1 MTQQT
6 SYIVNTNGIT
16 VFHNSQLYTAA
27 TDHPNYNK
35 IVKAIKEKQF
45 DSIPTLVNI
54 ALDVQQ
60 RIKSSGDDIVIDAT
74 NGVITYKGDPVHGLI
89 VDRILQFVEQD
100 IDVQPLIEFMKN
112 LYQNPSA
119 TAVKELYGF
128 LEYGNNPITPDG
140 HFLAYKRVRDD
151 YKSVHD
157 GKTDN
162 SIGSKPSLPRN
173 AVDDNR
179 DHTCSFGLHFCSHEY
194 LARFSGERVVVLKI
208 NPKDVVSIPSDYH
221 NTKGRACTYEI
232 VGELT
237 DLYRD
242 TSSTFWTSPLIND
255 VHNPKFVPSDDYEDD
270 DYDDEYEDDDYEYED
285 DNLDYVL
292 GFNKGKVD
300 EYEDDNI
307 KPTTATVQVKI
318 STSPKMNF
326 GTTTSAP
333 SKYVLDKG
341 SASDIIAR
349 FASAFMSN
357 AEPETVTPEPDG
369 PPVDNSKIPNDPSDA
384 MSSYV
389 SGYVRGFQASKTNLT
404 VNTLDSDNLDYVRGY
419 NQGKLDGLVTRL

>member
-27 TDHPNYNK
+27 TDHPNYDK

-60 RIKSSGDDIVIDAT
+60 RMKSSGDDIVIDVN

-100 IDVQPLIEFMKN
+100 IDVQPLVEFMKN

-173 AVDDNR
+173 VVDDNR
-179 DHTCSFGLHFCSHEY
+179 DNTCSSGLHFCSHEY
-194 LARFSGERVVVLKI
+194 LARFSGQRVVVLKI

-255 VHNPKFVPSDDYEDD
+255 VHNPEFVPSDDYEDD
-270 DYDDEYEDDDYEYED
+270 YDDDYDDEYEDCD
-285 DNLDYVL
+285 
-292 GFNKGKVD
+292 D
-300 EYEDDNI
+300 EYEDYDNI
-307 KPTTATVQVKI
+307 EPTTTAVQVKI
-318 STSPKMNF
+318 STSPNMNF
-326 GTTTSAP
+326 GTISSAP

-349 FASAFMSN
+349 FASEFMSN
-357 AEPETVTPEPDG
+357 AEPETVTPQLDG
-369 PPVDNSKIPNDPSDA
+369 PPVDNSEIPNDPSDA
-384 MSSYV
+384 MSSYIL
-389 SGYVRGFQASKTNLT
+389 GYARGFQAGKTNIT
-404 VNTLDSDNLDYVRGY
+404 VSKLDSDNLDYVCGF
-419 NQGKLDGLVTRL
+419 NQGKVDGIVARR